1 MHTKPHV
8 YSKQHKQ
15 SPRKYQRAN
24 TTFNPAQLRRSPRKK
39 VSTASMASNGYNRIL
54 NRANNDASLADGRSS
69 IYSGDGDSVTSSK
82 KGLPPS
88 SSKYSKISKE
98 KSEIIETD
106 EKGDTVT
113 KKIEKIKDNCS
124 EDSKHNRAKLSNANC
139 GTVASQ
145 ENFKKKLR
153 SAVFDALAEKKIDQN
168 NKVSSK
174 SYN

>member
-1 MHTKPHV
+1 
-8 YSKQHKQ
+8 
-15 SPRKYQRAN
+15 
-24 TTFNPAQLRRSPRKK
+24 
-39 VSTASMASNGYNRIL
+39 MASNGYNRIL

-69 IYSGDGDSVTSSK
+69 IYSGDGGSVASSK
-82 KGLPPS
+82 KGLPLP

-106 EKGDTVT
+106 EKGDTGT

-124 EDSKHNRAKLSNANC
+124 EDSNNRARSSNVNC
-139 GTVASQ
+139 ATGAAQ

-168 NKVSSK
+168 NKVRNK
-174 SYN
+174 SFN

>member
-1 MHTKPHV
+1 
-8 YSKQHKQ
+8 
-15 SPRKYQRAN
+15 
-24 TTFNPAQLRRSPRKK
+24 
-39 VSTASMASNGYNRIL
+39 MASNGYNRIL

-69 IYSGDGDSVTSSK
+69 IYSGDGDSVKSSK

-106 EKGDTVT
+106 EKGDTGT
-113 KKIEKIKDNCS
+113 KKIDKIKENCS
-124 EDSKHNRAKLSNANC
+124 EDSKNNRARSSNVNC
-139 GTVASQ
+139 ATGAAQ

-168 NKVSSK
+168 NKVRNK
-174 SYN
+174 SFN

>member
-1 MHTKPHV
+1 MV
-8 YSKQHKQ
+8 
-15 SPRKYQRAN
+15 
-24 TTFNPAQLRRSPRKK
+24 
-39 VSTASMASNGYNRIL
+39 SNGYNRIL

-69 IYSGDGDSVTSSK
+69 IYSGDGGSVASSI
-82 KGLPPS
+82 KGLPLP

-106 EKGDTVT
+106 EKGDIGI

-124 EDSKHNRAKLSNANC
+124 EDSKNNRARSSNVNC
-139 GTVASQ
+139 ATGAAQ

-168 NKVSSK
+168 NKVRNK
-174 SYN
+174 SFN